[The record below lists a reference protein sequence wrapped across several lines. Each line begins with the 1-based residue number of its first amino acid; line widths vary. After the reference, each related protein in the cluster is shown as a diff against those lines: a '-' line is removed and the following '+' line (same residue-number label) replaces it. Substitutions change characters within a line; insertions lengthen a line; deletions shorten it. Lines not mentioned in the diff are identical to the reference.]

1 MCKVKRGLIFG
12 RNPFHLVLPPS
23 IAATSVYIQYKL
35 GTKIEM
41 MPWWAYVSAIL
52 WAGYGYSV
60 NRASVGFWRLGH
72 GDAGKNASCRH
83 VLGLTMVPMNRET
96 SRSLPIVLEMSCR

>member
-1 MCKVKRGLIFG
+1 MCKVIG

-23 IAATSVYIQYKL
+23 IAVTSVYIQYEL

-41 MPWWAYVSAIL
+41 MPWWAYMSAIL
-52 WAGYGYSV
+52 WVGYFV
-60 NRASVGFWRLGH
+60 NRASVGFWRVDH

-96 SRSLPIVLEMSCR
+96 SRNLPIVLEMSCR